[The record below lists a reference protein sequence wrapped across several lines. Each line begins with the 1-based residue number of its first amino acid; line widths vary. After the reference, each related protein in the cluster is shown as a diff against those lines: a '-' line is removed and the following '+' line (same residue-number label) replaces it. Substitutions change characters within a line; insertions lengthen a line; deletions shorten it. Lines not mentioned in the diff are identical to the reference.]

1 MGIREGLRYY
11 CDQCKYVATESNSLK
26 RHTGSVHAAIIY
38 LCEQCDY
45 EANDVKTLRVTN
57 ESRHE
62 GIKYPCDQCKHVAL
76 SKRSHKFHKECW
88 LQQSLP

>member
-1 MGIREGLRYY
+1 MYTQQLY
-11 CDQCKYVATESNSLK
+11 
-26 RHTGSVHAAIIY
+26 IY

-45 EANDVKTLRVTN
+45 EANVVKTLIYVCEQCEYEANVVKTLRVN
-57 ESRHE
+57 SESRHE

-88 LQQSLP
+88 LQESPP